1 MALTTNNTAAPKTTT
16 FNLLIIDES
25 GSMSGL
31 EQQTISGCNET
42 LAGACALQRQHAD
55 SQRSLASIYMFQS
68 GSSVPSRYI
77 VKNKPVEQVP
87 QITSR
92 DYTPCGC
99 TPLLDAIG
107 TTLTDLEAVA
117 STHEDAHAI
126 VTIITDGYENSSTEY
141 SWRQVADIINRLK
154 ELGWTFNFIGA
165 NIDVNAVASKINI
178 DNRMAFTSDR
188 EGTVRMWK
196 KYASARN
203 NFENE
208 RIRIENSFNATD
220 YEARREYR
228 RKASKGFFDKLKK

>member
-1 MALTTNNTAAPKTTT
+1 MAHTTNTPAAHKTTT

-42 LAGACALQRQHAD
+42 LTGARALQRQHAD

-77 VKNKPVEQVP
+77 VKNKPVLEVP

-178 DNRMAFTSDR
+178 DNRMAFTSDT
-188 EGTVRMWK
+188 EGTAKMWT
-196 KYASARN
+196 KYNKARYD
-203 NFENE
+203 FENE
-208 RIRIENSFNATD
+208 RIHNESRISSDDMES
-220 YEARREYR
+220 RRIYR
-228 RKASKGFFDKLKK
+228 RKASKGFFGKGKE